1 MTNNNNQSFV
11 RKITEHFKN
20 LDFETAYNM
29 LKNSN
34 LPAIAIL
41 ECQGNAEFYKKN
53 YQDAFALYGQANAID
68 SSYRIARDCYLQASN
83 FFAQGDLVQAFEY
96 YQESID
102 IEPDFVDAY
111 IDLGALM
118 ADIGEFSSARKCYED
133 ALTIDP
139 NDTNIRKSLDSL
151 KNM

>member
-1 MTNNNNQSFV
+1 MTNNNNQIFV

-20 LDFETAYNM
+20 LDFETGYNM

-53 YQDAFALYGQANAID
+53 YQDAFALYGQANKID
-68 SSYRIARDCYLQASN
+68 SSYRIARDYYLWASN

-118 ADIGEFSSARKCYED
+118 ADIGEFSSARKCYKD

>member
-11 RKITEHFKN
+11 RKITEYFKN
-20 LDFETAYNM
+20 LDFETGYNM
-29 LKNSN
+29 LKSSN